1 MVLTLNE
8 TSPAGPALASLNGAL
23 YLAWAGTRN
32 GKLNIMTSTD
42 AGASFGHLVTS
53 AQTSPAAP
61 GLCAGPDGVFITWAG
76 TGNTKLNVAPVNLD
90 AGVATGIGTPLTLDQ
105 TSPAAP
111 ALAAA
116 SGALYLAWAGT
127 RNGKLNIMTSTD
139 AGASFGHLV
148 TSAQTSPAA
157 PGLCAG
163 PDGVFITWAGTGNTK
178 LNVAPVNLDAGVATG
193 IGKPLTLDQTSPA
206 APALAAASGAL
217 YLAWAG
223 TRNGKLNIMT
233 STDAGASFG
242 HLVTSAQTSPAAPGL
257 CAGPDGVFITWAG
270 TGNGKLNVAPVDL
283 QAGVAT
289 GIGQTAGNTVTVAN
303 PGNQVTSIPPLGVP
317 AIVPTLQIQASDSAS
332 GQTLTYTA
340 AGLPPGLS
348 LNPATGLIAVTPA
361 TAGIFPVTVTATDTT
376 GASGSA
382 SFDWTIH
389 SAVTVTSPGN
399 QASVTGAPVRL
410 QIQASDSAGGQTLTY
425 TAAGLPAGL
434 RIDPAT
440 GLITGTPATAG
451 TFPVTVTAT
460 DTTGASGSA
469 AFGWTIGSNIVTVTS
484 PENQVSSTG
493 APVRLQIQASDS
505 AGGQTLSYTA
515 AGLPAGLTIDHATG
529 LITGASGKAGVFP
542 VTVTATDTTGASGS
556 ARFDWSF
563 DSKGIR

>member
-8 TSPAGPALASLNGAL
+8 TSPAGPALAWLNGAL

-76 TGNTKLNVAPVNLD
+76 TGN
-90 AGVATGIGTPLTLDQ
+90 G
-105 TSPAAP
+105 
-111 ALAAA
+111 
-116 SGALYLAWAGT
+116 
-127 RNGKLNIMTSTD
+127 
-139 AGASFGHLV
+139 
-148 TSAQTSPAA
+148 
-157 PGLCAG
+157 
-163 PDGVFITWAGTGNTK
+163 K

-257 CAGPDGVFITWAG
+257 CAGPDAVFITWAG
-270 TGNGKLNVAPVDL
+270 TGNTKLNVAPVNL

-289 GIGQTAGNTVTVAN
+289 GIGQTAGNTVTVTN
-303 PGNQVTSIPPLGVP
+303 PGNQVTSIPPLGAP

-348 LNPATGLIAVTPA
+348 LNPATGLITGVPA
-361 TAGIFPVTVTATDTT
+361 TAGSFPVTVTATDTT

-382 SFDWTIH
+382 SFDWTI
-389 SAVTVTSPGN
+389 
-399 QASVTGAPVRL
+399 
-410 QIQASDSAGGQTLTY
+410 
-425 TAAGLPAGL
+425 TA
-434 RIDPAT
+434 R
-440 GLITGTPATAG
+440 
-451 TFPVTVTAT
+451 
-460 DTTGASGSA
+460 
-469 AFGWTIGSNIVTVTS
+469 
-484 PENQVSSTG
+484 
-493 APVRLQIQASDS
+493 
-505 AGGQTLSYTA
+505 
-515 AGLPAGLTIDHATG
+515 
-529 LITGASGKAGVFP
+529 
-542 VTVTATDTTGASGS
+542 
-556 ARFDWSF
+556 
-563 DSKGIR
+563 